1 MLKGDEHYVVVK
13 LITGEQLMAILE
25 YESDEN
31 IELVYPMLIRLFPI
45 LQGDK
50 PHEHVTATP
59 YSQFADSAHIT
70 INKRNIVFL
79 ENLHHMLIPHFTRL
93 VEENE
98 NAVLVS
104 RRPDG
109 SVKRAED
116 LSWDEEEM
124 EEEAESLTTEELQKR
139 IAMLESIFGKEESTE
154 EQEEQKD
161 VRTFVKGND
170 TLH

>member
-13 LITGEQLMAILE
+13 LITGEQIMAILE
-25 YESDEN
+25 YESDN
-31 IELVYPMLIRLFPI
+31 SVELVYPMLIRLFPI

-59 YSQFADSAHIT
+59 YSQFADTAHIT
-70 INKRNIVFL
+70 INKSHIVFL

-93 VEENE
+93 VAENE
-98 NAVLVS
+98 NAVLIS
-104 RRPDG
+104 RQKDG

-116 LSWDEEEM
+116 LNWDEEEM
-124 EEEAESLTTEELQKR
+124 QEEAESLTTEELQKR
-139 IAMLESIFGKEESTE
+139 IAMLESIFGKEEESLE
-154 EQEEQKD
+154 EQEDQ
-161 VRTFVKGND
+161 RTFVEGNN

>member
-1 MLKGDEHYVVVK
+1 LLKGDEHYVIVK

-25 YESDEN
+25 YESDN
-31 IELVYPMLIRLFPI
+31 SVELVYPMLIRLFPI
-45 LQGDK
+45 LNGEK
-50 PHEHVTATP
+50 SHEHVTATP
-59 YSQFADSAHIT
+59 YSQFAQTAHIT
-70 INKRNIVFL
+70 INKRHIVFL

-98 NAVLVS
+98 NKVLVS
-104 RRPDG
+104 RQSDG

-116 LSWDEEEM
+116 LDWSEEEM

-139 IAMLESIFGKEESTE
+139 IAMLESIFGKEEVTE
-154 EQEEQKD
+154 EQEEVKN
-161 VRTFVKGND
+161 FVDGNN